1 MPSVTN
7 ISTPGPQGPEGLSAY
22 QVWLEEG
29 NIGTE
34 QDFFASLSA
43 SATFETVSK
52 NLSSY
57 PYTLNYTGED
67 LTSIVYNTGVGQ
79 ITKTFGYTLGDLTTV
94 TLSGDTPLGI
104 DLIKTLTYSLGN
116 LTNITYS

>member
-7 ISTPGPQGPEGLSAY
+7 INSIGPQGPEGKSAY

-34 QDFFASLSA
+34 QDFFTSLSA
-43 SATFETVSK
+43 STTFETVSK
-52 NLSSY
+52 NLASY

-79 ITKTFGYTLGDLTTV
+79 ITKTFSYTLEDLTTI

-104 DLIKTLTYSLGN
+104 DLIKTFVYNSEN